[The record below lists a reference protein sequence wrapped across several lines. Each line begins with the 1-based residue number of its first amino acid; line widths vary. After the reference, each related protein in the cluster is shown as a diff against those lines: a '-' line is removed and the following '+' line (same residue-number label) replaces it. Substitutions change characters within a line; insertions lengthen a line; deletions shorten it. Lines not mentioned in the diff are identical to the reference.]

1 MATDDNRT
9 EEPTIEDI
17 LNLGRSKATAKAGEL
32 LGEGRGLLQEGRK
45 RAGELSDTV
54 QPYLTEGRR
63 RAGELSD
70 RTQKTYT
77 SMMECAKGES
87 HLWYQMWAYGAK
99 TFTDSAKGLMGS
111 KPSELKSK
119 SGLSYVGGLLGGTLV
134 SILSL
139 PALIVEEGVRYA
151 ARKLSEKK

>member
-1 MATDDNRT
+1 MTTDDNRT

-17 LNLGRSKATAKAGEL
+17 LNLGRSRATAKAGEL
-32 LGEGRGLLQEGRK
+32 LGEGKGLLQEGKK

-63 RAGELSD
+63 RAEELSD

-77 SMMECAKGES
+77 SMLECAKGES

-119 SGLSYVGGLLGGTLV
+119 SGLSYVCGLLGGTLV

-151 ARKLSEKK
+151 AKKMAEKK

>member
-9 EEPTIEDI
+9 EEQTIEDI
-17 LNLGRSKATAKAGEL
+17 LTLGRSRATAKAGEL
-32 LGEGRGLLQEGRK
+32 LGEGRGLLQK
-45 RAGELSDTV
+45 RAVELSDTV

-77 SMMECAKGES
+77 SMLECAKGES

-111 KPSELKSK
+111 KPSELKGK
-119 SGLSYVGGLLGGTLV
+119 SGLSYVGGILGGTLV

-139 PALIVEEGVRYA
+139 PTLIVEEGARYA